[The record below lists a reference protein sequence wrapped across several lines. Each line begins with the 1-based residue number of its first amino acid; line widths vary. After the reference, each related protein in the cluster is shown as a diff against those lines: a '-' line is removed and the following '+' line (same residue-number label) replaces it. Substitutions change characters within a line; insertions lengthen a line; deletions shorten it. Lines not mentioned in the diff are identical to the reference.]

1 VRALLRPPGP
11 GGLPVG
17 PPYGFGRADVANQLV
32 EVARKYGDVVRLRLT
47 SGAGYLVNHP
57 DHIKDVLVTHGRD
70 FVKSRGL
77 ERAKR
82 LLGEGLLTSEGAF
95 HMRQRRLVQPGFH
108 RDRLKAYGSVMAAF
122 AQRIAQRWQ
131 SGTAFDVAPEMM
143 RLTLAIVGETLFGSD
158 IESDAGP
165 VGEALTEIQELLPVS
180 LIPGSEWFDR
190 VPLPSNVRF
199 WRARDRLEEVI
210 YRLIAAH
217 RAGEDRGDLLSMLL
231 AARDAEGGGAGM
243 TDEQVRDECMTL
255 LLAGHETT
263 ANALTWTWF
272 LLARHPDV
280 EAKLHAEID
289 RVLGPRAPAV
299 DDIPALPYAHAVIA
313 ESIRLY
319 PPAWVIGRRALRPYE
334 VGGYV
339 LPAHSVVLVSPFAV
353 HRDPRWHRDPLRF
366 TPERFIDDR
375 PAVPKYAYI
384 PFGAGER
391 TCIGEQFAW
400 MEAVL
405 VLATI
410 ARRWRLRTTTDREP
424 ALLPLVT
431 LRPKGGMPMIA
442 FARSGTSG

>member
-17 PPYGFGRADVANQLV
+17 PPYGFGRTDVANQLV